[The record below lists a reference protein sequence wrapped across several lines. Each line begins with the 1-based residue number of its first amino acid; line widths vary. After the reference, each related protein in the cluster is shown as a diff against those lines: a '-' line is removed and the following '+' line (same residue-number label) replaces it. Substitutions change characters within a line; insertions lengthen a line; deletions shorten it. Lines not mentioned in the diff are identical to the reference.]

1 MNFEKIESK
10 IVNTVFFFLLIL
22 LINGRSLLGVYIF
35 GFRIAELLTG
45 LALLLAFFIIPKFN
59 YFKNEYSF
67 GVVLS
72 FYLLI
77 AYFAMQNILYGENFS
92 NLYLYKSSVFIW
104 FISYL
109 FLGHEILKKAKLTKK
124 YFIIGYVGLAI
135 QYIFNVY
142 YYPSFLTMFFNQY
155 SDKTQ
160 FLKGAEIAI
169 FFIIVTFFT
178 NKFFQDRLFFDIFI
192 IFSSLYVP
200 LMFFKSRS
208 GGFAIFVF
216 VSIEIYK
223 KRYYF
228 KENLKRSFIVIF
240 IAMLLILGSSHQII
254 GNPFEVEETPAAIE
268 QVFKHKYIVSNT
280 YDDEIPFLYFFENRL
295 YSADGNLNW
304 RLQLW
309 QTVIIDSINNNE
321 VLFGHG
327 FGSKTPIF
335 NNETFSGVD
344 GLNENTHNYFLN
356 IYVQGG
362 LIALFLVLMFFANL
376 FKLKN
381 KNFSNSELTL
391 YIIPLFLISMFDGS
405 MENPYFAIVFYFF
418 LSSFYSDINFVKREK

>member
-1 MNFEKIESK
+1 MNLDKIESK
-10 IVNTVFFFLLIL
+10 LVNTVFIFLIVL
-22 LINGRSLLGVYIF
+22 LINGRSLLGVYIL

-45 LALLLAFFIIPKFN
+45 VAILLALFIFPTFS
-59 YFKNEYSF
+59 YFKNEYSSR
-67 GVVLS
+67 VVLS

-77 AYFAMQNILYGENFS
+77 LYFALQNFLYKENFL
-92 NLYLYKSSVFIW
+92 NLYIYKSSVFIW
-104 FISYL
+104 FISFI
-109 FLGHEILKKAKLTKK
+109 FLGHEILKRAKVTKR

-142 YYPSFLTMFFNQY
+142 YYPNFLTVFFNQY

-169 FFIIVTFFT
+169 FFIIVTFFA
-178 NKFFQDRLFFDIFI
+178 NRFIPERLFFDIFLV
-192 IFSSLYVP
+192 FSSFYAP

-216 VSIEIYK
+216 IFIEIYK
-223 KRYYF
+223 KRFYF
-228 KENLKRSFIVIF
+228 KENVKRSFIVIF
-240 IAMLLILGSSHQII
+240 IAIFIILGTSHQII
-254 GNPFEVEETPAAIE
+254 GNPFEVEETPAAIG
-268 QVFKHKYIVSNT
+268 QVFKHKYTVSNT
-280 YDDEIPFLYFFENRL
+280 YDDEVPFLYFFENRL

-309 QTVIIDSINNNE
+309 QTVVIDSINNNE

-327 FGSKTPIF
+327 FGNKTPIF

-362 LIALFLVLMFFANL
+362 LVALILVLIFFTNL
-376 FKLKN
+376 FKLNN
-381 KNFSNSELTL
+381 KNFSNSELIL
-391 YIIPLFLISMFDGS
+391 YVLPLFLISMFDGS

-418 LSSFYSDINFVKREK
+418 LSSFYSDINFVKRKK

>member
-178 NKFFQDRLFFDIFI
+178 NKFFQDRLFFDIFL

-254 GNPFEVEETPAAIE
+254 GNPLEVEETPAAIE

-295 YSADGNLNW
+295 YSADGNMNW

>member
-178 NKFFQDRLFFDIFI
+178 NKFFQDRLFFDIFL

>member
-178 NKFFQDRLFFDIFI
+178 NKFFQDRLFFDIFL

-254 GNPFEVEETPAAIE
+254 GNPLEVEETPAAIE